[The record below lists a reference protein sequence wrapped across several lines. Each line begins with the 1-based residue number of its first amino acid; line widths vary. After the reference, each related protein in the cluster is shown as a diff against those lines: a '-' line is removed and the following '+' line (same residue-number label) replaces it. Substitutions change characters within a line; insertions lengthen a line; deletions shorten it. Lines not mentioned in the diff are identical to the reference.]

1 MRRLLL
7 MIATCCLMTACSSGA
22 PRMLEA
28 DPIEVQPPA
37 NLITRPKPLPQ
48 PASGAIQELEAN
60 HREVAKAYH
69 DLASQTC
76 RLLQFLQLSTEGCE
90 PWTKSISNKQAN

>member
-7 MIATCCLMTACSSGA
+7 MIAMCCLMSACTFGA

-69 DLASQTC
+69 NLASQTC
-76 RLLQFLQLSTEGCE
+76 RLLAYLQLPTEGCE
-90 PWTKSISNKQAN
+90 PWTKNSSN

>member
-7 MIATCCLMTACSSGA
+7 MIAMSCLMSACTFGA

-28 DPIEVQPPA
+28 DPIEVQPPP

-60 HREVAKAYH
+60 HRDVAKAYH
-69 DLASQTC
+69 NLASQMC
-76 RLLQFLQLSTEGCE
+76 RLLAYLQLPTEGCE
-90 PWTKSISNKQAN
+90 PWTKSF